1 MNLLLLSNS
10 TNVGQPY
17 LEWPLDYI
25 DRFLGPIRNCLFVPY
40 AAVNFSYSDYETKVQ
55 QALSARGIVVQSI
68 HQTAD
73 PVNAIE
79 NAEAILVGG
88 GNSFHLLHTI
98 QKLGLVNPIRK
109 KVLND
114 NTPYIG
120 WSAGS
125 NLACPT
131 IKTTN
136 DMPIIEPESFN
147 ALNLIPYQ
155 INPHFTEQ
163 TIAGHGGES
172 RLMRLEEF
180 TAINDTPVVCLP
192 EGCGIRIDS
201 KGTRLLSAEPIKLL
215 KHKGEVQTLHHG
227 MIEI

>member
-17 LEWPLDYI
+17 LDWPLDYI
-25 DRFLGPIRNCLFVPY
+25 DRFLGDVRNCLFIPY
-40 AAVNFSYSDYETKVQ
+40 AAVNFSYDDYETKVQ
-55 QALSARGIVVQSI
+55 QALQVKGINVRSI
-68 HQTAD
+68 HHAD
-73 PVNAIE
+73 DPTKAIE
-79 NAEAILVGG
+79 SAESILVGG

-98 QKLGLVNPIRK
+98 QKLGLVESIRS

-136 DMPIIEPESFN
+136 DMPIIEPASFD
-147 ALNLIPYQ
+147 ALNLIHFQ

-172 RLMRLEEF
+172 RLMRLEEYS
-180 TAINDTPVVCLP
+180 AINDIPVVCLP
-192 EGCGIRIDS
+192 EGCGIRIDE
-201 KGTRLLSAEPIKLL
+201 KGTKLLSAEPIKLL
-215 KHKGEVQTLHHG
+215 TANGEVKTLQHG
-227 MIEI
+227 MIEV